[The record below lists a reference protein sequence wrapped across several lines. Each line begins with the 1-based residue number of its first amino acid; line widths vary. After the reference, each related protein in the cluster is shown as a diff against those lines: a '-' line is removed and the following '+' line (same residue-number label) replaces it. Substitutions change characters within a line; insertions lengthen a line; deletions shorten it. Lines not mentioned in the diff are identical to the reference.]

1 MEIDPDRV
9 EEARR
14 LLASVDPLTYYR
26 AMAGLARADHSSLLQ
41 PLEFDP
47 TLPGHDPTVVMVEP
61 EPSGWQTTHMYARAA
76 FREFDDV
83 LARAF
88 SSPEVEHLLTE
99 VYHRVVVD
107 GANVALVTNHGDIV
121 DIALVLAALVLAIGE
136 RDRSFG
142 VLGERIDHN
151 AFARHANVMVSRMVA
166 SRQTFSVPAI
176 EVLQSMSRV
185 WLSVPQTANR
195 RRAKLDADLVRA
207 NNLVMRH
214 ELHQRLVGGGQLLA
228 MAASGSQDLSLAAN
242 LAQRV
247 RSTWRQFRGVEPDH
261 VGPSLHLQPLYDGT
275 IACMLECRYVLPVA
289 IALGSTN
296 PACVVGGL
304 TRVREPAD
312 CHAIMDWIAAA
323 HEERTGISTIYHHHE
338 DPLLVQ
344 VRDVLRS

>member
-1 MEIDPDRV
+1 MDVDPDQLDA
-9 EEARR
+9 ARR
-14 LLASVDPLTYYR
+14 LLAGVDPAAYYR
-26 AMAGLARADHSSLLQ
+26 SMAGLARADHSSLLQ

-47 TLPGHDPTVVMVEP
+47 TLGGHDPNCVMVEP
-61 EPSGWQTTHMYARAA
+61 NPSGWQTTHMYARAA
-76 FREFDDV
+76 FRDFDSV
-83 LARAF
+83 LASAF
-88 SSPEVEHLLTE
+88 SAPELDHLLAE

-107 GANVALVTNHGDIV
+107 HRNVALVTNHGDIV

-151 AFARHANVMVSRMVA
+151 AFAQHANVMVSRMVA
-166 SRQTFSVPAI
+166 TRQTFSVPAI
-176 EVLQSMSRV
+176 EVLQSMCRV

-195 RRAKLDADLVRA
+195 RRAKLEVDLVRA

-214 ELHQRLVGGGQLLA
+214 ELNEVLVEGGQLLA

-247 RSTWRQFRGVEPDH
+247 RATWRQRRGVEPGG
-261 VGPSLHLQPLYDGT
+261 GPSLHLQPLYDGT
-275 IACMLECRYVLPVA
+275 IACMLTCEYVLPVA
-289 IALGSTN
+289 IALGSN
-296 PACVVGGL
+296 RPACVIGGL

-312 CHAIMDWIAAA
+312 CHGVMEWIAAA

-344 VRDVLRS
+344 IRDVLRS